1 MRSVHSVVNISMP
14 NVFFLFGNDE
24 FGISRRLKEFAADFP
39 DPTSADMNTAR
50 LDARTMT
57 ENDLN
62 TAVNAMPFLAPRRLV
77 LLADPS
83 NKYSKPTGRK
93 KFEEF
98 IEKVPD
104 TARLVIYEGIE
115 PKEVEKH
122 WLVKWIAKNNK
133 LVKTQSFM
141 LPRPW
146 EMTGWIANEVKS
158 QGGSIE
164 PAAAAKLAE
173 MVGVNTRQAEQEIAK
188 LLAYVNWE
196 RQVRIEDVEA
206 VSIVTAEESI
216 FDFVD
221 ALSVG
226 DSQSAQ
232 RLLHRLLEN
241 EDAFSLW
248 GMVIRQFRLLLLARE
263 VLDANG
269 GKEEVA
275 RALGVH
281 PFVAEKTAGQARS
294 FTLPVLEKIYH
305 RLLEIDEGAKTGQVT
320 MDLALD
326 TLVVELTHS

>member
-1 MRSVHSVVNISMP
+1 MP
-14 NVFFLFGNDE
+14 NVYFLYGNDE
-24 FGISRRLKEFAADFP
+24 FAISRRLKAFEADFP

-50 LDARTMT
+50 LEARTMT

-62 TAVNAMPFLAPRRLV
+62 TAVNAMPFLAPKRLV

-83 NKYSKPTGRK
+83 ARYSKPAQRK

-98 IEKVPD
+98 VEKVPE
-104 TARLVIYEGIE
+104 TARLVIHETIE
-115 PKEVEKH
+115 PRDVNKH
-122 WLVKWIAKNNK
+122 WLVKWTGRNGK

-141 LPRPW
+141 LPRLW
-146 EMTGWIANEVKS
+146 EMTGWIVNETKS
-158 QGGSIE
+158 QGGEIE

-173 MVGVNTRQAEQEIAK
+173 MVGVDTRQAGQEIAK

-196 RQVRIEDVEA
+196 RQVRVQDVEA
-206 VSIVTAEESI
+206 VSIVTAQESI

-221 ALSVG
+221 ALAVG
-226 DSQSAQ
+226 NSKSAQ

-263 VLDANG
+263 VLDARG
-269 GKEEVA
+269 GKDEVA

-281 PFVAEKTAGQARS
+281 PFVAEKTTGQAHN

-305 RLLEIDEGAKTGQVT
+305 RLLEIDEEAKTGQVAL
-320 MDLALD
+320 DLALD
-326 TLVVELTHS
+326 TLVVELTRA

>member
-1 MRSVHSVVNISMP
+1 MP
-14 NVFFLFGNDE
+14 NIYFLFGNDE
-24 FGISRRLKEFAADFP
+24 FAITRRLKEFTGDFP

-83 NKYSKPTGRK
+83 SRYNKPADRK
-93 KFEEF
+93 KFEAF
-98 IEKVPD
+98 LEKAPE
-104 TARLVIYEGIE
+104 TARLVIYESVE
-115 PKEVEKH
+115 PKDVEKH
-122 WLVKWIAKNNK
+122 WLVKWAAKNNK
-133 LVKTQSFM
+133 LVKTQAFM

-146 EMTGWIANEVKS
+146 EMTGWIVTETKS
-158 QGGSIE
+158 QGGAID
-164 PAAAAKLAE
+164 PAAAAQLAE
-173 MVGVNTRQAEQEIAK
+173 MVGINTRQAGQEIAK

-196 RQVRIEDVEA
+196 RPVRVQDVEA

-221 ALSVG
+221 ALAGGNSR
-226 DSQSAQ
+226 SAQ

-241 EDAFSLW
+241 DDAFSLW

-263 VLDANG
+263 VLDSNG
-269 GKEEVA
+269 SKEDVT

-281 PFVAEKTAGQARS
+281 PFVAEKTTNQARS
-294 FTLPVLEKIYH
+294 FTLPVLERIYH

-320 MDLALD
+320 LDLALD
-326 TLVVELTHS
+326 TFVIELSGN